1 MRRFYRDL
9 KAALLAVAM
18 MTAPASAAGQ
28 TAFLPAQP
36 LLGSTLDAGL
46 LRDLPIAN
54 NPFSVLETL
63 QPETIGSLFAAG
75 GLNAATA
82 PKVGGFLNSWTQTQ
96 FRIGDITVTDPR
108 AGGTPLVLPALP
120 FWERIT
126 TSTGAMGVDDNAPAV
141 SMTIEPPRP
150 GAKWFRAV
158 EGLISAPA
166 LVSEGTSP
174 VPAVDRVRQGQDG
187 NVLISGPL
195 TNRLGLAAAGS
206 WRGLSHVAAP
216 GASATRDRRGV
227 RAGASRVRGDTA
239 G

>member
-1 MRRFYRDL
+1 MRRFYRDP

-18 MTAPASAAGQ
+18 MTGPASAAGQ
-28 TAFLPAQP
+28 TPPLPAQP
-36 LLGSTLDAGL
+36 LLGSALDAGL
-46 LRDLPIAN
+46 LRDLPTAN

-82 PKVGGFLNSWTQTQ
+82 PMVGGFLNSWTQTQ
-96 FRIGDITVTDPR
+96 FRIGDINVTDPR

-126 TSTGAMGVDDNAPAV
+126 TATGAMGVDDNAPAV

-150 GAKWFRAV
+150 GAKWFRAA
-158 EGLISAPA
+158 EGLIAAPA
-166 LVSEGTSP
+166 LVSDG
-174 VPAVDRVRQGQDG
+174 DR
-187 NVLISGPL
+187 SG
-195 TNRLGLAAAGS
+195 AG
-206 WRGLSHVAAP
+206 RRPRAP
-216 GASATRDRRGV
+216 GAGRQRPDQRPAHQPAGARRRRIVARTVACGGAGRECDARPGGV
-227 RAGASRVRGDTA
+227 RAGAPRVRGDTA